1 MPGRVEG
8 KVALVVGGGQ
18 TPGATI
24 GNGRATAELLARE
37 GARVAVADMHVER
50 AQETV
55 DQIKKDGG
63 EAIALQVDVTSEESC
78 KKLVEDT
85 LARYGRLDILHNNV
99 GGSLALGDAPVDDIT
114 TEAWDRIINVNLRGM
129 VYTSK
134 YALPALRESGHGSIV
149 NISSMAALH
158 EYPRIGY
165 KTTKTAIIA
174 LTENLAAANAK
185 YNVRANAILPGKM
198 NTPMAIEPRV
208 ATGRSREEVVASR
221 DAMVPLG
228 GKMGTGWDVAKAA
241 LFLHSDD
248 AAFIT
253 GVSLPVDGGENVM
266 GGAG

>member
-8 KVALVVGGGQ
+8 RLALVVGGGQ
-18 TPGATI
+18 TPGETI
-24 GNGRATAELLARE
+24 GNGRATAVLLARE
-37 GARVAVADMHVER
+37 GAKVAVADLHLDR

-55 DQIKKDGG
+55 DQIKQEGG
-63 EAIALQVDVTSEESC
+63 EAIALQVDVVSEDSVR
-78 KKLVEDT
+78 KLVEDT
-85 LARYGRLDILHNNV
+85 LASFGGLDILHNNV
-99 GGSLALGDAPVDDIT
+99 GGSLALGDAPVDEIT
-114 TEAWDRIINVNLRGM
+114 TEAWDRIVAINLRGM
-129 VYTSK
+129 VYTAK
-134 YALPALRESGHGSIV
+134 YALPALRQSGRGSIV

-208 ATGRSREEVVASR
+208 ATGRSREEVIATR
-221 DAMVPLG
+221 NAMVPLG